1 MNGQTPEKPRKESTD
16 RLFNRLGRALGAASR
31 RVGRFLTAEW
41 RRERTEFKVD
51 AGFLAL
57 GLFVAV
63 VLFLIPVPSYDAF
76 ELAIPSSGEV
86 VQTSMPLAQG
96 RLFKITVSGVYR
108 YRFGGLADAQFASVS
123 GEFDTLRP
131 SVVLGGRL
139 LRAQQLDRQNHRYTF
154 YVAGEGKPL
163 TASIYDTWN
172 RGFAENT
179 IPYWDN
185 SGYMVA
191 NVREADFRCFG
202 VPSDGPGYL
211 IRYNLDPIPEPSD
224 RVTLNVWRLD
234 LDRDRER
241 RPSLVF
247 SADTD
252 QPVGDYGDRHHLGRL
267 AVNTF
272 RWNGLA
278 NQGRLRGLPVPF
290 GDYVVELVVESPDG
304 RFSTCDWNDE
314 MRLAHLAVLPGSD
327 SPDGPFALVP
337 LTDADGRPLFGHK
350 TPRALTP
357 TLGPAR
363 VELRTYPSFP
373 CLYYQPGVSDVE
385 DYSSPVLAYLKRQ
398 LNLALTTAAE
408 CDGTQFESCRDPAGR
423 FDAELVRLLAAFRE
437 RFPYPA
443 PTESGFLARYTNLG
457 GGVPGAPA
465 AGGGALPLPRAYLA
479 RVVGP
484 ETFARLESIRFEL
497 PGLPGKWTLADFDNI
512 PTYDVDNP
520 SRSLWHRFVDICARI
535 NAERPD
541 GRPHPGFLAPEER
554 ASGLDYSKRYDIS
567 DDAFRAFCLAVS
579 YQECGLMHVLGSG
592 RSYRAAYG
600 HGSAT
605 GYMQL
610 TGAVVRGGNYLLE
623 YDDAG
628 VRRRVPFGTLP
639 QETRYDL
646 RYIADLN
653 LQVGISYLKGLLSE
667 QSRWNFDSR
676 FQGNLYPGGCFDFT
690 TEWATLLRLKLAG
703 AMYNAGPY
711 GVKVILRDVYST
723 IPPPPSGVNEAAYY
737 RQQLATA
744 QAVGRIEEE
753 LAAEGVTEEGEI
765 ILEPVEKSEPSDVPG
780 KTTTPSDF
788 PWSGPPEYDMDYPGM
803 PGLDYFFGPCGGDI
817 EPFLIRFA
825 YDLRRYIAGEYHF
838 PCESYPGGEERLY
851 QIFRMLGPF
860 WINRGAGGDWARAA
874 LMKLEKEVI
883 GYVGGMERNVPLFWK
898 SGEHIFRER
907 AFDMLASRGVTRA
920 ELAEETGESEE
931 TEELEEEAFVGEGA
945 AIEGG
950 TARE

>member
-1 MNGQTPEKPRKESTD
+1 MNVPTPETTPTAEEPRKEPGES
-16 RLFNRLGRALGAASR
+16 LFSRVRRALGVASR
-31 RVGRFLTAEW
+31 SLGRFLAAEW

-51 AGFLAL
+51 KGFLAL

-63 VLFLIPVPSYDAF
+63 VLFLIPVPSFDAF

-86 VQTSMPLAQG
+86 VRTSMPLAQG

-108 YRFGGLADAQFASVS
+108 FRFGGLADAQFASVS
-123 GEFDTLRP
+123 GEFDSLRP

-139 LRAQQLDRQNHRYTF
+139 LRAQQLDLENHRYTF

-179 IPYWDN
+179 VPYWDN
-185 SGYMVA
+185 SGYLVA
-191 NVREADFRCFG
+191 NVREADFRCLG
-202 VPSDGPGYL
+202 VRSDGPGYL
-211 IRYNLDPIPEPSD
+211 IRYHLDPIPEPSD
-224 RVTLNVWRLD
+224 RVTLNVWRLFP
-234 LDRDRER
+234 DRDRE
-241 RPSLVF
+241 LVF

-252 QPVGDYGDRHHLGRL
+252 APVSDYGDRHRLGRL
-267 AVNTF
+267 AVNVF
-272 RWNGLA
+272 RWNGTA
-278 NQGRLRGLPVPF
+278 NQGPLRGQPVPY

-314 MRLAHLAVLPGSD
+314 LRLAHLAVLPGQNA
-327 SPDGPFALVP
+327 PDGPFTLVP
-337 LTDADGRPLFGHK
+337 LTDAEGRELFGHK

-363 VELRTYPSFP
+363 VELARADFP
-373 CLYYQPGVSDVE
+373 CLYYQSGVTDAE
-385 DYSSPVLAYLKRQ
+385 GYDSPVLAYLKRQ

-408 CDGTQFESCRDPAGR
+408 LDGTQFMPCRDPSGR

-437 RFPYPA
+437 RFGYPA
-443 PTESGFLARYTNLG
+443 PTETAFLARYTNLG
-457 GGVPGAPA
+457 GGVPGSPV
-465 AGGGALPLPRAYLA
+465 PRAYLA

-497 PGLPGKWTLADFDNI
+497 PGLPGEWTLADFDNI
-512 PTYDVDNP
+512 PTYDANNP
-520 SRSLWHRFVDICARI
+520 SRSLWHRFVDICARV
-535 NAERPD
+535 NAEHPD
-541 GRPHPGFLAPEER
+541 GRPHPGFLSPEER
-554 ASGLDYSKRYDIS
+554 EAVLDYTKRYDIS
-567 DDAFRAFCLAVS
+567 DEAFRAFCLAVS

-639 QETRYDL
+639 METRYDL

-667 QSRWNFDSR
+667 QSRWNFDPR
-676 FQGNLYPGGCFDFT
+676 FQDGLLPGGCFDFT
-690 TEWATLLRLKLAG
+690 TEWGSLLRLKLAG

-711 GVKVILRDVYST
+711 GIKVILRDVYST
-723 IPPPPSGVNEAAYY
+723 IPPPPSGVNEATYY
-737 RQQLATA
+737 RQQIATA
-744 QAVGRIEEE
+744 EAVGRIEEE
-753 LAAEGVTEEGEI
+753 LAQEGVTEEGEI
-765 ILEPVEKSEPSDVPG
+765 ILEPTGEGPAPADLPEAA
-780 KTTTPSDF
+780 
-788 PWSGPPEYDMDYPGM
+788 PPEFDMDRPGM

-817 EPFLIRFA
+817 EPFLNRFA
-825 YDLRRYIAGEYHF
+825 SDLQRYIAGEYHF

-860 WINRGAGGDWARAA
+860 WINRGAGGDWATAA

-883 GYVGGMERNVPLFWK
+883 GYVGGMERNVPLFWR

-920 ELAEETGESEE
+920 ELAEEPGESDVSGEA
-931 TEELEEEAFVGEGA
+931 EELEEEAFVGEGA
-945 AIEGG
+945 AVEGV
-950 TARE
+950 TTHE